1 MTGKKC
7 PFLQV
12 FSRLCNLSFARGT
25 SLPYDPGMQILG
37 TTAACDP
44 SYGGVLFASD
54 PPPPLRDAMESLGLL
69 HSVYDRLP
77 GTTAGD
83 SSRSC
88 VFSATTARDTLRA
101 YGFASA
107 RCASVTVA
115 MCAHRNGTRTDFAVG
130 KKHDRKLA
138 SNKWNGHLVTLCD
151 DYLIDLT
158 LYAYGPPQW
167 LGPRG
172 MIVLRQRPKGYARLL
187 DLDVLAHLQVE
198 ASHGYL
204 FEILWLN
211 NPDNQ
216 SWLSMRDARMTPEKK
231 RAVGSLLLPAG
242 GNGRYDLRRGVRE
255 RNGPTE

>member
-12 FSRLCNLSFARGT
+12 FSRLCNLSFARGA

-37 TTAACDP
+37 TTATSDP
-44 SYGGVLFASD
+44 NYGGVLFASD
-54 PPPPLRDAMESLGLL
+54 PPPTLRAAMESLGLL

-77 GTTAGD
+77 GATAGD

-101 YGFASA
+101 HGFVSA

-115 MCAHRNGTRTDFAVG
+115 MCAHRNGTRTDFAIG
-130 KKHDRKLA
+130 RKHDRKLP

-158 LYAYGPPQW
+158 LYGPPQW

-172 MIVLRQRPKGYARLL
+172 MIALRQRPKGYARLL
-187 DLDVLAHLQVE
+187 DLDVIAHLQVK
-198 ASHGYL
+198 ASHGYS
-204 FEILWLN
+204 FEILWLD

-231 RAVGSLLLPAG
+231 RVIETLSLPTGAH
-242 GNGRYDLRRGVRE
+242 GRDDFRRGVCE
-255 RNGPTE
+255 RNGPAE